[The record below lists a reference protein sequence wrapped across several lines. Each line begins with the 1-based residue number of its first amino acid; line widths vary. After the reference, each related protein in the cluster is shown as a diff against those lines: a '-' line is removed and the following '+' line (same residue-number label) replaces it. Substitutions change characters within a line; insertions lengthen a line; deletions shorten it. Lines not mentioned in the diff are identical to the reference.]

1 MWKQFHICK
10 HFQRK
15 VFISTCDKENIV
27 KLRLF
32 VINNNND
39 GYEMVFGIVD
49 QWKELTSNRN
59 QEIEKGFIENKWINL
74 PFTVT
79 NLRQTSL

>member
-15 VFISTCDKENIV
+15 VFISTCDKKNIV

-32 VINNNND
+32 VINNDND
-39 GYEMVFGIVD
+39 GYEMVF
-49 QWKELTSNRN
+49 
-59 QEIEKGFIENKWINL
+59 
-74 PFTVT
+74 
-79 NLRQTSL
+79 

>member
-15 VFISTCDKENIV
+15 VFISTCDKKNIV

-32 VINNNND
+32 VINNDND
-39 GYEMVFGIVD
+39 GYEMVFWNSWPMKGV
-49 QWKELTSNRN
+49 N
-59 QEIEKGFIENKWINL
+59 QQQKPGDRERLYWE
-74 PFTVT
+74 
-79 NLRQTSL
+79 QMD